1 MRRKTQLKRGGGYDS
16 NMVFTSTG
24 PTGSTQI
31 SLKDLYDMNEEQ
43 DKTISGIFTV
53 TNKDDADAKET
64 YDIIKYIGKG
74 TYGKVYLVKSQTD
87 NNQYVIKIQTNYSSI
102 EKEAKDL
109 DTIMD
114 RVHGKC
120 RYVAIS
126 QGKTDRREHAVFPYL
141 GSSDLEKIFINEDI
155 TTINMI
161 MMMVPKILTDVIICL
176 DALHSQS
183 YSHLDIKLA
192 NIVFNE
198 ETNFAHIIDYGLSRN
213 SHDAIRDNAIFN
225 PESIN
230 VGGFQL
236 SVEMIIKKFIVP
248 IIKKTQKPDFD
259 LTTNYS
265 QHFDDCSEKL
275 LQTFDNYGL
284 FWLIIGL
291 LTFGKDLVIYNIYI
305 QTATTDTMLRDLFK
319 LYYSLSLE
327 PKPGQETFQRTTA
340 YGGYMTTIISTD
352 FFGLSDHDT
361 ERMRND
367 FILNVRK
374 HINPNAF
381 KLWFDDN
388 ESRFTDFIENV
399 ILLVH
404 VNPEIRSIPTDIL
417 KHHFFTPVAS
427 SSSVSSS
434 GGKKST
440 RKRNVRRR
448 IASRRHRRNAKTF
461 KIKCTAVNIASGNI
475 IRAAAARSA
484 AHHRMH

>member
-16 NMVFTSTG
+16 NMVFTSTRLT
-24 PTGSTQI
+24 PI
-31 SLKDLYDMNEEQ
+31 SLKDLYDMSEEQ

-53 TNKDDADAKET
+53 TNKADAKET

-74 TYGKVYLVKSQTD
+74 TYGKVYLVKSRTD
-87 NNQYVIKIQTNYSSI
+87 NKQYVIKIQTKYSSI

-109 DTIMD
+109 DAIMD

-141 GSSDLEKIFINEDI
+141 GSSDLEKIFGKGDI
-155 TTINMI
+155 KIDM

-176 DALHSQS
+176 EELHLHG

-213 SHDAIRDNAIFN
+213 SQDAIRDNAIFN

-248 IIKKTQKPDFD
+248 IIKKMQTPDFD
-259 LTTNYS
+259 LTSNYMD
-265 QHFDDCSEKL
+265 HFDDCMDKL

-305 QTATTDTMLRDLFK
+305 QTATTDNMLRDLFK

-374 HINPNAF
+374 HIHPNAF

-404 VNPEIRSIPTDIL
+404 VNPKMRSIPTDIL
-417 KHHFFTPVAS
+417 KHHFFTPVDPASVSASDPASVFDSASASAS
-427 SSSVSSS
+427 SSSSSASSS

-440 RKRNVRRR
+440 RKRNFRRR
-448 IASRRHRRNAKTF
+448 IASRRGRWRGDAGMG
-461 KIKCTAVNIASGNI
+461 C
-475 IRAAAARSA
+475 
-484 AHHRMH
+484 